1 MSLQDSYK
9 SSLSN
14 NTNSNGEANI
24 ASDANNSLFIIN
36 DDDLNQ
42 LLSMGFEKEQCTIA
56 LRNSNNNLD
65 QAINRLLNM

>member
-1 MSLQDSYK
+1 MSLQDNFR

-14 NTNSNGEANI
+14 TDNTNSN
-24 ASDANNSLFIIN
+24 DSLFIVN

-42 LLSMGFEKEQCTIA
+42 LLAMGFDKEQCIIA

-65 QAINRLLNM
+65 QALNRLLNM

>member
-14 NTNSNGEANI
+14 TNSNTEANI

-36 DDDLNQ
+36 DDDLNS
-42 LLSMGFEKEQCTIA
+42 LLSMGFEKEQCIIA

>member
-14 NTNSNGEANI
+14 TNSNAEANV

-36 DDDLNQ
+36 DDDLNS
-42 LLSMGFEKEQCTIA
+42 LLSMGFEKEQCIIA